1 MWERPRWPP
10 ESQSPRD
17 PNLHRP
23 TCTQPTYA
31 TKELQ
36 GLLANNSFKPFPKK
50 LWGQKWNQLT
60 SIKKKKKKNQPS
72 EDQVGFL
79 KAFGE
84 KVSGLQSGDTSRH
97 KQQHSQKNPFLY
109 LCVFTRENEKWKNFH
124 IRWTAPRKLT
134 HSFKKS
140 LALIAK
146 GIWPAA
152 SENALFKSCIKS
164 CRKQSLLFWKDY
176 QWIYQMNII
185 LNSNSKQLA
194 LCFQFLKT

>member
-1 MWERPRWPP
+1 MHTAHLLYKRAPRTSGKQFFQAI
-10 ESQSPRD
+10 SQETVRTKTK
-17 PNLHRP
+17 P
-23 TCTQPTYA
+23 T
-31 TKELQ
+31 
-36 GLLANNSFKPFPKK
+36 
-50 LWGQKWNQLT
+50 NQHL
-60 SIKKKKKKNQPS
+60 KKKKKNQPS
-72 EDQVGFL
+72 KDQVGFL
-79 KAFGE
+79 KASDE
-84 KVSGLQSGDTSRH
+84 QVSGLQSGYTPRH

-109 LCVFTRENEKWKNFH
+109 LCVSTHENEKWKNFH
-124 IRWTAPRKLT
+124 IGRTAPRKLA

-140 LALIAK
+140 SALIAK

-152 SENALFKSCIKS
+152 SENALFKPCIKS